1 MIELPNKDISM
12 MKKIV
17 DIHGVPLDLGANIR
31 GANMGPSAIR
41 IAGLH
46 QALSNLG
53 FESREKGDLFVQQ
66 REQISKSDAAKNFLL
81 AISDACN
88 KLADRTEQS
97 LIDDALPISL
107 GGDHAFAIGSI
118 SGVSSALKKRNET
131 LGVIWIDAHADLNTP
146 ETSPSGNIHGMPLAA
161 VLGYGYDELTNIK
174 FDGQKVKPENV
185 ALIGIRS
192 IDDKEREMCR
202 KSGIK
207 YFTMRDIDELG
218 MSKVMEQAINCAS
231 SGTAGIHVSFD
242 LDGIEQLYAP
252 GVSTPVT
259 GGLSYREA
267 HLALELVAD
276 SKKLISLDL
285 VELNPMTDIDHKT
298 AQLSVEL
305 IQSALGKAII

>member
-1 MIELPNKDISM
+1 MS
-12 MKKIV
+12 KKV

-31 GANMGPSAIR
+31 GSNMGPSAIR

-46 QALSNLG
+46 QAIQNLG
-53 FESREKGDLFVQQ
+53 FETREMGDLEVKH
-66 REQISKSDAAKNFLL
+66 REQISEKDSEKKYLNVIAEACRDL
-81 AISDACN
+81 AE
-88 KLADRTEQS
+88 RTEKS
-97 LIDDALPISL
+97 IEDGALPISL
-107 GGDHAFAIGSI
+107 GGDHAFAVGSI
-118 SGVSSALKKRNET
+118 SGVSSALKKENKS

-161 VLGYGYDELTNIK
+161 LIGHGFEELTSIK
-174 FDGQKVKPENV
+174 YEGAKVKPENV

-207 YFTMRDIDELG
+207 YFSMREIDEKG
-218 MSKVMEQAINCAS
+218 MSKVMEEAIACATN
-231 SGTAGIHVSFD
+231 GTEGIHVSFD
-242 LDGIEQLYAP
+242 LDGIEPLYAP

-267 HLALELVAD
+267 HLALELIAD
-276 SKKLISLDL
+276 SNKLLAMDL
-285 VELNPMTDIDHKT
+285 VELNPMTDVDHKT

-305 IQSALGKAII
+305 IQSALGKSII